1 MRNAAAGGLAAA
13 LLAAHA
19 ALATHALWSQSA
31 GYDETSHL
39 AAGLAAVATREIR
52 LNPQHPPLVKL
63 AAGLAASSLHPRLP
77 LASAAYAEGREW
89 DFGREVLFG
98 QGNDAQALLRAGRL
112 PVVALST
119 LAGLAVF
126 AWSRARF
133 GAGAGCFSLALWA
146 FSPTALAHAGFVA
159 MDAAMAA
166 GATGVLGLWWA
177 IQRRRTSLAR
187 EVALGLL
194 LGAALAAKFSALFLL
209 PAMALAQLAAGD
221 LGPRPGAPSRAARL
235 RPWLVALPVA
245 ALAVE
250 AAYLFPADPLRYLR
264 DLATLHAD
272 HPPDYVYYLAGEFRT
287 GRFLAYFPI
296 AMAVKSTLPELV
308 AMAGGLALAALR
320 RSAWRDD
327 VYLWLPALVWLL
339 AHVLFADDLGV
350 RYVLPVY
357 PLLFVLAGGLWPAA
371 RRPGSAATAALVALA
386 GAQAGTALG
395 AHPHYVAYFNP
406 AAGGPRA
413 GPRWLDDSNL
423 DWGQELARLP
433 GWLAAHGVGR
443 VRLLAFGTNEP
454 GAFGVRSEPVSPSD
468 WKEAPRPGAY
478 VVSAHWLVHGLYM
491 ARTQGTHS
499 DWLARYEPVDVLGG
513 SLYLYVFPEPG
524 AAGPEPPGA
533 EASRDAGGS
542 RGR

>member
-1 MRNAAAGGLAAA
+1 MKLRGAGLLAAG

-19 ALATHALWSQSA
+19 ALATHAMWSQSA
-31 GYDETSHL
+31 SFDETSHL
-39 AAGLAAVATREIR
+39 GAGLAAVATGEIR

-63 AAGLAASSLHPRLP
+63 AAGLAAAPLAPRLP
-77 LASAAYAEGREW
+77 LASEAYAEGREW
-89 DFGREVLFG
+89 EFGRRVLFES
-98 QGNDAQALLRAGRL
+98 GNDPMALLRAARL

-146 FSPTALAHAGFVA
+146 FSPTALAHAGFVT

-166 GATGVLGLWWA
+166 GVTGVLGLWWA

-187 EVALGLL
+187 ELALGVA

-221 LGPRPGAPSRAARL
+221 FGPGATGASRKARL

-245 ALAVE
+245 ALVVE
-250 AAYLFPADPLRYLR
+250 CAYLWPADPLRYLR

-272 HPPDYVYYLAGEFRT
+272 HPADYVYYLAGEFRS
-287 GRFLAYFPI
+287 GRFAGYFPI
-296 AMAVKSTLPELV
+296 AMAVKSTLPELA
-308 AMAGGLALAALR
+308 AMGGALALAALS

-339 AHVLFADDLGV
+339 AHALFADDLGV

-371 RRPGSAATAALVALA
+371 QRLAGAAPAALVALA
-386 GAQAGTALG
+386 GVQAGTALA
-395 AHPHYVAYFNP
+395 AHPHYLAYFNP
-406 AAGGPRA
+406 AAGGPLA

-423 DWGQELARLP
+423 DWGQELYRLP
-433 GWLAAHGVGR
+433 EWLAARGIGR

-454 GAFGVRSEPVSPSD
+454 EAYGIRTEPLLPSD
-468 WKEAPRPGAY
+468 WKDAPRPGAY

-491 ARTQGTHS
+491 AQTQGVHS
-499 DWLARYEPVDVLGG
+499 DWLARYQPVDVLGG
-513 SLYLYVFPEPG
+513 SLYLYVFPEP
-524 AAGPEPPGA
+524 
-533 EASRDAGGS
+533 EASGDRNTS
-542 RGR
+542 GR